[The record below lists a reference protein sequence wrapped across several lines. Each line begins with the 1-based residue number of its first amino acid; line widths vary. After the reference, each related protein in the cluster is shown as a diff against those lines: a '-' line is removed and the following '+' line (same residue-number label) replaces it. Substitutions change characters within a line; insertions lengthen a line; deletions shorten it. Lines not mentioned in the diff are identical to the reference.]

1 MENLLA
7 NTITKNFFNIG
18 KHVIHIIL
26 SYTSDYKKVDFEE
39 LPNDWK
45 FITVFANRNFYKLI
59 LYEQKLEL
67 YFSCNKDLEVLSN
80 NIAFDFAIQYSI
92 FRYSKYYKQMIL
104 NGYTVD
110 ADGFQEYFNEELD
123 FFINHFYVR
132 TFFRFLTNNLSKFN
146 TIINKYSYLRENKYF
161 CQNCHELYES
171 GSEKICECQ
180 DVVEDSSLEDE
191 DSSNWDIETEVIIIQ
206 NDDDR
211 SDNDVTSS
219 TLSDNSS
226 DDDNSD
232 DDNSDEDNSDED
244 NSDEDSS
251 DEDSYIE
258 EVN

>member
-18 KHVIHIIL
+18 ENVIHIIL

-45 FITVFANRNFYKLI
+45 FITVFANHNFYKLI

-67 YFSCNKDLEVLSN
+67 YFSCNKNLEVLPN

-123 FFINHFYVR
+123 FFINHFYIR

-161 CQNCHELYES
+161 CKNCHELYES
-171 GSEKICECQ
+171 GSGKTCECQ
-180 DVVEDSSLEDE
+180 DIVEDSSSE
-191 DSSNWDIETEVIIIQ
+191 DSSNWDMETGVIIIQ
-206 NDDDR
+206 NDNDD
-211 SDNDVTSS
+211 TSS
-219 TLSDNSS
+219 EL
-226 DDDNSD
+226 
-232 DDNSDEDNSDED
+232 
-244 NSDEDSS
+244 SDEDSS
-251 DEDSYIE
+251 EQDSSDENSYIE